1 MSEPTTRL
9 IRGTAWR
16 ALGVITAF
24 VIWWLLASFV
34 APAGTLLARFGPGEA
49 LPALVDF
56 VTSGIGISH
65 TADTTRRLLLGL
77 GTAIGTGIAV
87 GVIVGLSRAAGEA
100 TSGVFQFLRMVSP
113 LAWTPIAV
121 AAFGIGDPPVFFLV
135 AVAAVWPVILSTAA
149 GVEQVD
155 PGWVAVAK
163 SLNATRLETVRHVFL
178 PAIRSH
184 VGTGIRLALGT
195 AWIVIVPAEMLGVD
209 SGLGY
214 AILDARDRLDYPELM
229 AIIIWIGILGTLLDL
244 GVRQATRPRLDGKP
258 AQSLNRASTYAHTPF
273 SHDIPA

>member
-1 MSEPTTRL
+1 MIT
-9 IRGTAWR
+9 
-16 ALGVITAF
+16 ALGV
-24 VIWWLLASFV
+24 WWLLASV
-34 APAGTLLARFGPGEA
+34 AAPAGTLLARFGPGEA

-56 VTSGIGISH
+56 LTSGIGVSH
-65 TADTTRRLLLGL
+65 TADTVRRLLLGL
-77 GTAIGTGIAV
+77 GTAIVAGIAV
-87 GVIVGLSRAAGEA
+87 GVTVGLSRTAGEA

-155 PGWVAVAK
+155 PGWVAVAR
-163 SLNATRLETVRHVFL
+163 SLNATRFETVRHVFL
-178 PAIRSH
+178 PAIRGH
-184 VGTGIRLALGT
+184 IGTGIRLALGT

-229 AIIIWIGILGTLLDL
+229 AVIIWIGVLGTILDL
-244 GVRQATRPRLDGKP
+244 GVRRATRPRLNGKP
-258 AQSLNRASTYAHTPF
+258 APSPSSGPANSVTRF
-273 SHDIPA
+273 SQEMPA

>member
-1 MSEPTTRL
+1 MSEPTTRR

-16 ALGVITAF
+16 GLGVITAF
-24 VIWWLLASFV
+24 VIWWLLASV
-34 APAGTLLARFGPGEA
+34 AAPAGTLLARFGPGEA

-56 VTSGIGISH
+56 VTSGVGVSH

-77 GTAIGTGIAV
+77 GAAIGSGVAV

-100 TSGVFQFLRMVSP
+100 TSAVFQFLRMVSP

-163 SLNATRLETVRHVFL
+163 SLSATRLETVRHVFL

-244 GVRQATRPRLDGKP
+244 GVRQATRPRLDGGP
-258 AQSLNRASTYAHTPF
+258 GQSLGRGSSDTHTPF
-273 SHDIPA
+273 SHDMPV

>member
-1 MSEPTTRL
+1 MSEPNRRRM
-9 IRGTAWR
+9 RGTSWSG
-16 ALGVITAF
+16 LGIAIAIMV
-24 VIWWLLASFV
+24 WWLLAAVV
-34 APAGTLLARFGPGEA
+34 APSGTLLARFGPGEA
-49 LPALVDF
+49 FPALF
-56 VTSGIGISH
+56 EFLSSGIGLSH
-65 TADTTRRLLLGL
+65 TIDTLRRLLLGL
-77 GTAIGTGIAV
+77 SAAIGVGITV
-87 GVIVGLSRAAGEA
+87 GVTVGLSRTTGEA
-100 TSGVFQFLRMVSP
+100 TSWVFQFLRMVSP

-163 SLNATRLETVRHVFL
+163 SLNATRLETVRHVYL
-178 PAIRSH
+178 PAIRSQA
-184 VGTGIRLALGT
+184 GTGFRLALGT

-229 AIIIWIGILGTLLDL
+229 AIIIWIGVLGTILDL
-244 GVRQATRPRLDGKP
+244 AARRLTRPRLAGKP
-258 AQSLNRASTYAHTPF
+258 LQEQRPLDSSF
-273 SHDIPA
+273 SQDIPA

>member
-1 MSEPTTRL
+1 M
-9 IRGTAWR
+9 
-16 ALGVITAF
+16 V
-24 VIWWLLASFV
+24 WWLLAALV
-34 APAGTLLARFGPGEA
+34 APSGTLLARFGPGEA
-49 LPALVDF
+49 LPALF
-56 VTSGIGISH
+56 EFLSSGIGLSH
-65 TADTTRRLLLGL
+65 TVDTLRRLLLGL
-77 GTAIGTGIAV
+77 AAAIGVGAAV
-87 GVIVGLSRAAGEA
+87 GVTVGLSRTVGEA

-135 AVAAVWPVILSTAA
+135 AVAALWPVILSTAA

-163 SLNATRLETVRHVFL
+163 SLNATRLETVRHVYL
-178 PAIRSH
+178 PAIRSQT
-184 VGTGIRLALGT
+184 GTGIRLALGT

-229 AIIIWIGILGTLLDL
+229 AIVIWIGVIGTILDL
-244 GVRQATRPRLDGKP
+244 AARRLTRPRLASK
-258 AQSLNRASTYAHTPF
+258 SLREQPRLALPVNEGILS
-273 SHDIPA
+273 

>member
-1 MSEPTTRL
+1 MSEPNRL
-9 IRGTAWR
+9 RMR
-16 ALGVITAF
+16 ATGWSGLGIAIAIT
-24 VIWWLLASFV
+24 VWWLLAAVV
-34 APAGTLLARFGPGEA
+34 APSGTLLARFGPGEA
-49 LPALVDF
+49 FPALREF
-56 VTSGIGISH
+56 LSSGIGLSQ
-65 TADTTRRLLLGL
+65 TVDTLRRLLVGL
-77 GTAIGTGIAV
+77 GAAIGTGIAV
-87 GVIVGLSRAAGEA
+87 GVTAGLSRTTANA

-149 GVEQVD
+149 GVEQVE

-163 SLNATRLETVRHVFL
+163 SLNATPLETVRHVYL
-178 PAIRSH
+178 PAIRGH
-184 VGTGIRLALGT
+184 IGTGIRLALGT

-229 AIIIWIGILGTLLDL
+229 AIIIWIGVLGTILDL
-244 GVRQATRPRLDGKP
+244 GVRRATRSRLAGKP
-258 AQSLNRASTYAHTPF
+258 LQERRPLDLPF
-273 SHDIPA
+273 SEDIPA